1 MKINGAM
8 LEIYMLT
15 EDGPIPATIDDA
27 IEDGVPQEVLEDVIF
42 NRQSKEYWF
51 KDGDRRA
58 DYYAAGYRFTWK

>member
-1 MKINGAM
+1 M

-15 EDGPIPATIDDA
+15 EDGPIEATLNDA

-42 NRQSKEYWF
+42 NKKNREYWF
-51 KDGDRRA
+51 KDGDQRS